1 MTDSPAPQQ
10 PASWQLAADT
20 FKLIMSGYDPVTDKA
35 LDAFISNNESI
46 ARLKAAARLLSRQP
60 DPVLITGPSGVGK
73 ELIAR
78 VLHWR
83 PHEPFIP
90 INCAALPETLL
101 PSLLFGH
108 VKGTFTGA
116 DNDKEGLFIRAGQGT
131 VFLDEVGDMPLS
143 QQPALLRVLQEREV
157 IKLGG
162 HVAQP
167 INCRIIA
174 ATNAPEKLRDDL
186 YARLSMIELNIPG
199 LSQRPEDIELLRLH
213 FNINPATI
221 LSPEKLDKYNVRYL
235 QSLAA
240 RQKYGL

>member
-1 MTDSPAPQQ
+1 MTDSPTQ
-10 PASWQLAADT
+10 PASWQTAADT
-20 FKLIMSGYDPVTDKA
+20 FKLIMSGYDPITDKA
-35 LDAFISNNESI
+35 LDAFISNSPDI
-46 ARLKAAARLLSRQP
+46 SRLKAAARLLARQL

-83 PHEPFIP
+83 PGEPFIP

-116 DNDKEGLFIRAGQGT
+116 DNDKEGLFIKAGQGT
-131 VFLDEVGDMPLS
+131 VFLDEVGDMPLA
-143 QQPALLRVLQEREV
+143 QQPALLRVLQEREI

-162 HVAQP
+162 HTPQQ

-199 LSQRPEDIELLRLH
+199 LNSRPEDIELLRLH

-221 LSPEKLDKYNVRYL
+221 LDADKLNKYNVRYL
-235 QSLAA
+235 QAIAA